1 MKKRAKRATALA
13 NIVFRLP
20 SKQITYGYVEVSGT
34 PEEFGIHSVADAD
47 AIGITYAH
55 YVNRYLEGEVEGVRQ
70 VTGAAELAPKKAPG
84 KPVEGVSGVRQVR
97 TVAEV
102 MSDED
107 VDTEAEARAIIEK
120 ELGATVIDSTGEL
133 SDNGRS
139 DDAPWSPAK
148 AEAAGQAAV
157 AKPKPWENSATPKVA
172 KIEW

>member
-1 MKKRAKRATALA
+1 MASTTASPARRKKAIALA

-70 VTGAAELAPKKAPG
+70 ATAINDSAQTAIPTPKKAPG
-84 KPVEGVSGVRQVR
+84 KPVKGVSGVRQVR

-120 ELGATVIDSTGEL
+120 ELGATVVEESEV
-133 SDNGRS
+133 
-139 DDAPWSPAK
+139 PWTKP
-148 AEAAGQAAV
+148 AEAS
-157 AKPKPWENSATPKVA
+157 KPKPWENGATPKVA
-172 KIEW
+172 KIDW